1 MSTQEEKPKTVP
13 KESTEKTTNKD
24 NGETKV
30 VDPEE
35 LIDMN
40 TFDQL
45 LDMDD
50 EEDHEFSYSIV
61 LNYFEQAEQTFQD
74 MDGALDNKDLS
85 ELSRLGHFLKGS
97 SAAIGLKKVKATCE
111 KIQNIGNKQDEVGSA
126 SIDDAEALEKLT
138 KLLPQV
144 KEEYKEAEEYLKSFY
159 DQDSR

>member
-1 MSTQEEKPKTVP
+1 MCLIYIILQ
-13 KESTEKTTNKD
+13 ESTEKTAKD

-61 LNYFEQAEQTFQD
+61 LNYFEQAEQTFTD
-74 MDGALDNKDLS
+74 MDDAL
-85 ELSRLGHFLKGS
+85 
-97 SAAIGLKKVKATCE
+97 
-111 KIQNIGNKQDEVGSA
+111 
-126 SIDDAEALEKLT
+126 
-138 KLLPQV
+138 
-144 KEEYKEAEEYLKSFY
+144 
-159 DQDSR
+159 